1 MGAERLG
8 SFSTAVDLIRHGE
21 TVLTLIDPHA
31 RGRDADAFE
40 RWLQARLT
48 IAELP
53 RLLLPSCDTR
63 CNELNHDPDD
73 HVVLSELALDP
84 TAPRPTSWW
93 AGWNETLQERHQS
106 GSVLYAGAPAM
117 PQTPGDRR
125 LPAGTRLRRLAT
137 TDPAWVTYD
146 GSAQETL
153 YSIIGGP
160 MAGQSLI
167 AVTFGPAP
175 LLPALAGVLIAPD
188 HPPARDAN
196 VVVRMLAAGWA
207 AVERGLP
214 YEEA

>member
-1 MGAERLG
+1 M
-8 SFSTAVDLIRHGE
+8 
-21 TVLTLIDPHA
+21 
-31 RGRDADAFE
+31 AF
-40 RWLQARLT
+40 A
-48 IAELP
+48 ANP
-53 RLLLPSCDTR
+53 
-63 CNELNHDPDD
+63 
-73 HVVLSELALDP
+73 V
-84 TAPRPTSWW
+84 
-93 AGWNETLQERHQS
+93 S
-106 GSVLYAGAPAM
+106 G
-117 PQTPGDRR
+117 RR

-146 GSAQETL
+146 GRAQETL
-153 YSIIGGP
+153 YSIIGGA

-188 HPPARDAN
+188 HPPAHDAN